1 MWNDNCVMKLELLEL
16 NQKMFHNMP
25 GRHIIKGILI
35 QQSRKVTKKED
46 KKCIRLLS

>member
-1 MWNDNCVMKLELLEL
+1 MA
-16 NQKMFHNMP
+16 

-46 KKCIRLLS
+46 KKCIITQIAS

>member
-1 MWNDNCVMKLELLEL
+1 MSIHLEL

-35 QQSRKVTKKED
+35 QQGRKVTKKED
-46 KKCIRLLS
+46 KKCIILKMAKLSHAK

>member
-1 MWNDNCVMKLELLEL
+1 MSIHLEL
-16 NQKMFHNMP
+16 NQKMFHNMA

-46 KKCIRLLS
+46 KKCIITQIAS